1 MGPQMSANEREGL
14 LYAVRVFVL
23 PHEPAY
29 PEARSP
35 EVKQQTNRKT
45 GCSQVVENLGLV
57 LRCQLAQRLQLQEQR
72 PLYQYIRK
80 IIADHPTLV
89 GHNQRLLSLELESL
103 LSQLDTK
110 PIFINR
116 LQEPRPKP
124 VADLKRTSNDTA
136 GERFLT
142 TPSPHPIC
150 AHLRSF
156 AD

>member
-1 MGPQMSANEREGL
+1 MDENGRLG
-14 LYAVRVFVL
+14 AVRVVVL

-45 GCSQVVENLGLV
+45 GCSQVIENLRLM

-72 PLYQYIRK
+72 PLYQYIRN

-103 LSQLDTK
+103 LSELDTK
-110 PIFINR
+110 RIFINR

-124 VADLKRTSNDTA
+124 VADLKGTPNNTA
-136 GERFLT
+136 RKRFLI
-142 TPSPHPIC
+142 TPSPRPIC
-150 AHLRSF
+150 VHLR
-156 AD
+156 

>member
-1 MGPQMSANEREGL
+1 MDENGCLG
-14 LYAVRVFVL
+14 AVCVVVL

-45 GCSQVVENLGLV
+45 GCSQVVENLRLM

-72 PLYQYIRK
+72 PLYQYIRN

-103 LSQLDTK
+103 LSELDTK
-110 PIFINR
+110 RIFINR

-124 VADLKRTSNDTA
+124 VADLKGTPNNTA
-136 GERFLT
+136 RKRFLI
-142 TPSPHPIC
+142 TPSPRPIC
-150 AHLRSF
+150 VHLR
-156 AD
+156 